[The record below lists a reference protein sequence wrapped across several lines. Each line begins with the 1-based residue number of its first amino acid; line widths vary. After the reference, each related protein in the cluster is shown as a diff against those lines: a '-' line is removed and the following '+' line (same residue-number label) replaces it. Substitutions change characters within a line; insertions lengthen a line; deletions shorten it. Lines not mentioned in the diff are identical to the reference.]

1 MLEAAAVLAVEAE
14 AGNSGLVQEVIPGAI
29 PGIEIVTAKR
39 TEKRIGVPG
48 ADPQRDRI
56 VVTTANPKVRPQN
69 ARTAVG
75 TQSLRVRLIRDHDL
89 EVVRIHAKMAMMTK
103 EDNVRNSHTFLFK
116 LQIQLL
122 IYENNKKI
130 MVTILFYN
138 LLIIFLDIRS
148 YCGPLSI

>member
-1 MLEAAAVLAVEAE
+1 M
-14 AGNSGLVQEVIPGAI
+14 
-29 PGIEIVTAKR
+29 TAKR
-39 TEKRIGVPG
+39 IGKRIDVPE
-48 ADPQRDRI
+48 ADQQRDRI
-56 VVTTANPKVRPQN
+56 VVTTAKVRVRPQN

-103 EDNVRNSHTFLFK
+103 EDNVRNPHTFLFK

-122 IYENNKKI
+122 IYENNKK

-138 LLIIFLDIRS
+138 LLITFLDVRS
-148 YCGPLSI
+148 YLWSSFD